1 MNFKTYNDKL
11 TVIIVTFHS
20 NHIIENLINTIEKNI
35 KVLVI
40 ENSLDNKFKSDLEK
54 KFENVQV
61 IIPKKNLGNGGG
73 INLGFSLVKTEFS
86 LYLDVDTVPDK
97 EMIDVLLEYTKK
109 IKNFSMLAPKVKNFD
124 YGEELYIQHD

>member
-40 ENSLDNKFKSDLEK
+40 ENSLDNKLKSDLEK
-54 KFENVQV
+54 
-61 IIPKKNLGNGGG
+61 NLKM
-73 INLGFSLVKTEFS
+73 FK
-86 LYLDVDTVPDK
+86 
-97 EMIDVLLEYTKK
+97 
-109 IKNFSMLAPKVKNFD
+109 
-124 YGEELYIQHD
+124 